1 MKKKYPHEVVEN
13 GKEIERLLVTERD
26 IIRNKGKLIAKEDV
40 QRRLTE
46 FIVGLFRE
54 GKISEET
61 YDYLFDEMSDTS
73 LVFELVDAREMFDK
87 GMDWEEF
94 QEFKRKER
102 TEGRRVL

>member
-1 MKKKYPHEVVEN
+1 MKKKCPHEVIEN

-26 IIRNKGKLIAKEDV
+26 IIRDKGKLIAKEDA

-61 YDYLFDEMSDTS
+61 YNYLLDEMSDTS
-73 LVFELVDAREMFDK
+73 LVFRLVDGREMFEK
-87 GMDWEEF
+87 GMDWKEF
-94 QEFKRKER
+94 QKFKQSER
-102 TEGRRVL
+102 NEGRRVF